1 MTTIE
6 PLNMAHKR
14 TNKLSKLKILNMEQ
28 KVKIKVEQVDNGS
41 VFKWYSGDLSET
53 EFLVAKKGEEMQTL
67 GKMIWEDINHI
78 MNQECTSQIE
88 LDITYKTVKPDETQ
102 N

>member
-1 MTTIE
+1 
-6 PLNMAHKR
+6 
-14 TNKLSKLKILNMEQ
+14 MEQ
-28 KVKIKVEQVDNGS
+28 KVKIKVEQFDNGS
-41 VFKWYSGDLSET
+41 IFKWYSGDLSET
-53 EFLVAKKGEEMQTL
+53 EFLVAKKEEEMQTL

>member
-1 MTTIE
+1 
-6 PLNMAHKR
+6 
-14 TNKLSKLKILNMEQ
+14 MEQ

-53 EFLVAKKGEEMQTL
+53 EFLVAKKEEEMQTL

-78 MNQECTSQIE
+78 MGQECTSQIE
-88 LDITYKTVKPDETQ
+88 LDITYKPVTPNEAQD
-102 N
+102 